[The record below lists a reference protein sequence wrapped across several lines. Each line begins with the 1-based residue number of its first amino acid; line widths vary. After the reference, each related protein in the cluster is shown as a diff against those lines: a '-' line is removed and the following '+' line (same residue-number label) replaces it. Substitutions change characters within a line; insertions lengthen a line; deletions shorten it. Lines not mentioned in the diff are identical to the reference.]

1 MPELTRRRDP
11 EFRHESWRVLHSD
24 VDVGTIAMRSGIPD
38 VEVAHRKC
46 EVCRYPERPPAR
58 RAEAIQW
65 LIFPSFR

>member
-1 MPELTRRRDP
+1 MPELTRRRDN
-11 EFRHESWRVLHSD
+11 EFRHGD
-24 VDVGTIAMRSGIPD
+24 IDVGTIAIRSGIPD
-38 VEVAHRKC
+38 VEVALRKC